1 MGGFFTLRK
10 NSVQPDKSC
19 FLMVSKI
26 LLSVKGYEN
35 VEIIKISRAKDDF
48 SLRLRKIGWLRTSQ
62 AKENLLLFS

>member
-1 MGGFFTLRK
+1 
-10 NSVQPDKSC
+10 
-19 FLMVSKI
+19 MVSKI

>member
-10 NSVQPDKSC
+10 NSVKPDKSY

-35 VEIIKISRAKDDF
+35 VEIIKISRTKDDF

-62 AKENLLLFS
+62 TKENLSLFS

>member
-1 MGGFFTLRK
+1 
-10 NSVQPDKSC
+10 
-19 FLMVSKI
+19 MVSKI

-62 AKENLLLFS
+62 TKENLSLFS